1 MVKFCLLRLFY
12 IIIIAE
18 KSNNLFFSHYLM
30 FEAKEK
36 FLDRM
41 EQSFAIFK
49 ANVVPIS
56 LPFIIF
62 NFVSIVLI
70 PMIFVMLFLNYM
82 TVERLEL
89 LFLDESM
96 YWLYNEIITIIIW
109 AFLVGIVLFIIYLL
123 FLIPIQICTLKSIKQ
138 AINKEN
144 ITPSENLS
152 FWVYKLLSIF
162 KTYWYIFAYVY
173 LIPSLFFI
181 TWWVIM
187 IIGLI
192 NSESWLTYAYE
203 NDITVILG
211 TFLMWLSMFLALFFS
226 IYRWIKS
233 SFAIISAIDKTRF
246 TKNNF
251 ISSLRLTQW
260 KWWRIFWNLFWVG
273 FIGGLIVWLIT
284 WFVDGMMSVWVNS
297 IDITM
302 IDEDNPSSIVAAVRE
317 VLQFN
322 IFSFIS
328 RTFWSIV
335 WTLLGIYILVFTYI
349 FFKRLEWESKEGSN
363 NPSNQLTTQEEL

>member
-1 MVKFCLLRLFY
+1 MVKICLLRHFY

-211 TFLMWLSMFLALFFS
+211 TFLMWLSMFLALFFQ
-226 IYRWIKS
+226 Y
-233 SFAIISAIDKTRF
+233 
-246 TKNNF
+246 
-251 ISSLRLTQW
+251 
-260 KWWRIFWNLFWVG
+260 
-273 FIGGLIVWLIT
+273 
-284 WFVDGMMSVWVNS
+284 
-297 IDITM
+297 
-302 IDEDNPSSIVAAVRE
+302 IDE
-317 VLQFN
+317 
-322 IFSFIS
+322 
-328 RTFWSIV
+328 
-335 WTLLGIYILVFTYI
+335 
-349 FFKRLEWESKEGSN
+349 
-363 NPSNQLTTQEEL
+363 